1 MNKQQNNFEEKT
13 NFDELYMLDNLLE
26 SRLSEFISGGSYSE
40 NGRNLNFTFN
50 GKPFIMRVE
59 IDDFHYDYWK
69 EHKIGYWS
77 ENFDKKSLKI
87 QQEILSKT
95 IKQSRIIMDFL
106 IPKTKLKF
114 LGKIKNYIKVEILYK
129 ILPIYY
135 KHKLSKSKK

>member
-13 NFDELYMLDNLLE
+13 NFDELYMLNNLLD
-26 SRLSEFISGGSYSE
+26 SRLSEFIGGGSYYE

-50 GKPFIMRVE
+50 GKPYIMRVE

-69 EHKIGYWS
+69 KHKIGYWS
-77 ENFDKKSLKI
+77 ENFDKNSLKI

-95 IKQSRIIMDFL
+95 INQSRIIMDVL
-106 IPKTKLKF
+106 IPKPKLKF
-114 LGKIKNYIKVEILYK
+114 ICKIKNCIKVEILYK